1 MTDIEGRSMGADGQ
15 ELYEDEDPD
24 IDVVVECPFCSV
36 EFSGSREGVE
46 EELFQHIWGLHEDSS
61 IDFML
66 HNMYVPE
73 RIKAAIF
80 EELGPDYIS
89 WIVDTSGEILEKE
102 EPLTPRTLKK
112 LR

>member
-1 MTDIEGRSMGADGQ
+1 MTYIEGHHIGTDSHD
-15 ELYEDEDPD
+15 LSDDEDAD
-24 IDVVVECPFCSV
+24 IDVVVECPYCSV

-46 EELFQHIWGLHEDSS
+46 EELFDHIWGLHEDLS

-89 WIVDTSGEILEKE
+89 WIVDTSGEVLVKE
-102 EPLTPRTLKK
+102 EPLAPRTLKK
-112 LR
+112 PR